1 MGGQGGIW
9 QYAGRMTDPAASPR
23 ASPQRP
29 WQLIAGLSGG
39 VGVIV
44 SALGAHAVPDPAL
57 VKLVETASEYQLI
70 HAAVLLWLAPSPRRG
85 LSWARWLFLV
95 GTLLFCGT
103 LYLKAFAI
111 WPGAVAVAP
120 WGGTSFIL
128 GWVVLAADALF

>member
-1 MGGQGGIW
+1 MN
-9 QYAGRMTDPAASPR
+9 DPAASLR
-23 ASPQRP
+23 DSPQRP

-39 VGVIV
+39 VGVTAA
-44 SALGAHAVPDPAL
+44 ALGAHAVPDPAL

-70 HAAVLLWLAPSPRRG
+70 HAAVLLWLASSPRRG

-111 WPGAVAVAP
+111 LPGAVALAP

-128 GWVVLAADALF
+128 GWLVLAVDALL